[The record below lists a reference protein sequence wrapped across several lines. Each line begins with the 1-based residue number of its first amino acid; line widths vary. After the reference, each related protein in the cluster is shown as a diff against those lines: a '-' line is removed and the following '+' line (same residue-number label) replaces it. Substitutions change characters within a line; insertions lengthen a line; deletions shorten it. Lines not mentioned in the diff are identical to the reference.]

1 VVCLLSM
8 RNRGFTLIELLVVIA
23 IVAVLAGMLM
33 PVVGMVREAAKSTKC
48 LSNLRQIVT
57 AATLWGQE
65 HEDQMMPAKWAW
77 KVEDGHPV
85 TDARYGN
92 SLPSYGEIPA
102 ASYRCP
108 AYKGTA
114 SVVYGENMTI
124 PWAGTGPGT
133 SGDNIWPWGKGDQ
146 YYWDRGNTTR
156 GAVRGSSDKIYFGDS
171 TGDLLAYWNTTL
183 AGGRRHQGR
192 ANLAWID
199 GHASREPGD
208 YASAGPTGT
217 YFNAP

>member
-1 VVCLLSM
+1 M
-8 RNRGFTLIELLVVIA
+8 RHRGFTLIELLVVIT

-65 HEDQMMPAKWAW
+65 HEDLMLPAIWAT
-77 KVEDGHPV
+77 VLPATH
-85 TDARYGN
+85 ARYGN
-92 SLPSYGEIPA
+92 TLVSYEIPA
-102 ASYRCP
+102 PSFLCP
-108 AYKGTA
+108 AYRGTA
-114 SVVYGENMTI
+114 RVVYGENMTI
-124 PWAGTGPGT
+124 PWAGGGPGT

-156 GAVRGSSDKIYFGDS
+156 GAVRGPCDKIYFGDS

-208 YASAGPTGT
+208 YASAGPGGT